1 MERFAMKK
9 LSGWKEKVNRK
20 PLLVRGARQVG
31 KTWLMREFGRQ
42 AFENTVYI
50 NFDQNSSISALFEG
64 DINPQRIILGL
75 KAYSG
80 QKIEPESTLIIFD
93 EIQET
98 PRALASLKYFCEQ
111 APEYAIT
118 AAGSLMGVALHQ
130 GTSFPVGKVDTL
142 DLYPMSFREFLYA
155 MGEETLAEILVSGD
169 QSMLTV
175 MRERLIDLLKNYYYV
190 GGMPE
195 AVKAFAAAQDYKAVR
210 RIQKN
215 LLAFYQQDFAKHAES
230 RLTERLTQ
238 VWNSVLSQLAREN
251 RKFIFGQVRR
261 GARAKDLELAL
272 QWLSDCGLIHIV
284 HRVRKPGYPL
294 KAYEELN
301 SFKVYL
307 LDAGLL
313 AAMGDIDSRVLI
325 NGSSIFTECKG
336 ALTEQFVLQEL
347 IAEDH
352 LQPMYFSAENSRM
365 EVDFLIQKDDEIIP
379 IEVKAEENLR
389 ARSLR
394 SYCEKY
400 HPELAIR
407 FSMSDFRRQDWMV
420 NVPLYEVCRLK
431 NLSDILKDNPT
442 E

>member
-210 RIQKN
+210 RIQKD
-215 LLAFYQQDFAKHAES
+215 LLAFYQQDFSKHAES

-238 VWNSVLSQLAREN
+238 VWNSVLSQLAQEN

-325 NGSSIFTECKG
+325 SGSSIFTECKG

-431 NLSDILKDNPT
+431 NLSDILKDNPP

>member
-1 MERFAMKK
+1 MYLWR
-9 LSGWKEKVNRK
+9 V
-20 PLLVRGARQVG
+20 
-31 KTWLMREFGRQ
+31 
-42 AFENTVYI
+42 
-50 NFDQNSSISALFEG
+50 
-64 DINPQRIILGL
+64 QR
-75 KAYSG
+75 
-80 QKIEPESTLIIFD
+80 T
-93 EIQET
+93 
-98 PRALASLKYFCEQ
+98 
-111 APEYAIT
+111 
-118 AAGSLMGVALHQ
+118 
-130 GTSFPVGKVDTL
+130 
-142 DLYPMSFREFLYA
+142 FRHGY
-155 MGEETLAEILVSGD
+155 
-169 QSMLTV
+169 
-175 MRERLIDLLKNYYYV
+175 R
-190 GGMPE
+190 
-195 AVKAFAAAQDYKAVR
+195 VR
-210 RIQKN
+210 RK
-215 LLAFYQQDFAKHAES
+215 YSDVEP

-251 RKFIFGQVRR
+251 RKFIFGQVRQ

-400 HPELAIR
+400 HPGLAVR

-420 NVPLYEVCRLK
+420 NVPLYEVCRLN
-431 NLSDILKDNPT
+431 NLSDILKENPP